1 MEGDSKL
8 TTMGNPNATQLRV
21 RTRLPVI
28 NDVCF
33 NVQCLTFM
41 ERKPQRVCG
50 LPTSVLTSS
59 GGREESVNTTKTRY
73 LERPATNKNC
83 KDGLRE

>member
-28 NDVCF
+28 NDVF
-33 NVQCLTFM
+33 
-41 ERKPQRVCG
+41 QR
-50 LPTSVLTSS
+50 SVFDIHGEKATARLRVTNFCSYIKWGE
-59 GGREESVNTTKTRY
+59 GGECKHDQNALSRETCYEQKLQRWV
-73 LERPATNKNC
+73 A
-83 KDGLRE
+83 